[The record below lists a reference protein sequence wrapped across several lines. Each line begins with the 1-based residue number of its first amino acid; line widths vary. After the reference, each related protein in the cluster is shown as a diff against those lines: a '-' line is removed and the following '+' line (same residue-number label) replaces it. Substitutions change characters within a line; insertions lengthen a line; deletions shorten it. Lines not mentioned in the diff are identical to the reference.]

1 VLHTRLHFHTMELW
15 KQILEY
21 EDELMSLLHLLHEKS
36 FSKRGFSWTGKLL
49 SSLLLTLV
57 HSYPLENRFANPKEW
72 DSEGNLACCKV
83 SGITYHAFK
92 QNFLAITTVTGEN
105 CLHHMKSR

>member
-1 VLHTRLHFHTMELW
+1 MSVADSFKFSHCGTLE
-15 KQILEY
+15 QILKY

-57 HSYPLENRFANPKEW
+57 HSYPLENRFADPKEW
-72 DSEGNLACCKV
+72 DSEG
-83 SGITYHAFK
+83 I
-92 QNFLAITTVTGEN
+92 
-105 CLHHMKSR
+105 